1 MIAKFLLMLVLVFST
16 CGANAADKS
25 AVATQ
30 VHSGLEYELLGT
42 YDQEKLNRVTGAE
55 LDAFMS
61 TSTQPTEYQGKFS
74 PAKYAVQLYRVR
86 YRSVIPEF
94 GNQPTV
100 ASGLL
105 AIPVT
110 SERTLPLVSYQHGT
124 VFDKSF
130 VPSNPDNSMETRIML
145 AGFASQ
151 GYVVVSA
158 DYFGRGISNLPDSYL
173 VKDST
178 RQATFDML
186 WSAKDILDSMK
197 IRISHF
203 FMSGWSQGGWVTMQF
218 LKKLDSV
225 GVPVTAVAAASA
237 PVDIYLTMNRW
248 LNNYQPVDAVYL
260 PAVVAIQLQAQE
272 YYLRQVGLLESAV
285 RSEYVQAARDLYQS
299 KIDWETF
306 AKATPSR
313 LSEFI
318 KPEFAKSGFLGD
330 SPYWQVLDNNQ
341 AYRWRSEVPLRTYY
355 GGSDEVTP
363 AVIGQLP
370 EATQKLLGGEP
381 AKAIYAGDHADHRAV
396 FIFGVIDQ
404 KAWFDS
410 FFAKP

>member
-1 MIAKFLLMLVLVFST
+1 MTSRYLLLLCLLVDAWCAS
-16 CGANAADKS
+16 AAPPLP
-25 AVATQ
+25 VP
-30 VHSGLEYELLGT
+30 VLLHSGIDVEWIGK
-42 YDQEKLNRVTGAE
+42 YDQAKLDQVMGTE
-55 LDAFMS
+55 LDAFMRAS
-61 TSTQPTEYQGKFS
+61 PQPTEFRGQFP
-74 PAKYAVQLYRVR
+74 PAKFAVDLYRVR

-94 GNQPTV
+94 GNQPTT

-105 AIPVT
+105 AIPVDAG
-110 SERTLPLVSYQHGT
+110 RTLPLVSYQHGT

-130 VPSNPDNSMETRIML
+130 VPSNPDKSMETRIML
-145 AGFASQ
+145 AAFASQ
-151 GYVVVSA
+151 GYVVASA
-158 DYFGRGISNLPDSYL
+158 DYFGRGISDLPDSYL

-197 IRISHF
+197 IRVSHL

-218 LKKLDSV
+218 LKKLDTV
-225 GVPVTAVAAASA
+225 GVPVTAVAVASA

-248 LNNYQPVDAVYL
+248 MNNYQPVDAVYL
-260 PAVVAIQLQAQE
+260 PAAVAIQLQAQA
-272 YYLRQVGLLESAV
+272 YYLGQVGLLESAV
-285 RSEYVQAARDLYQS
+285 RPEFVQAARDLYQGD
-299 KIDWETF
+299 IDWDTF
-306 AKATPSR
+306 VKTTPST

-318 KPEFAKSGFLGD
+318 KPEFARSGFLGD
-330 SPYWQVLDNNQ
+330 APYWQVLDKNQ

-381 AKAIYAGDHADHRAV
+381 ARAVYAGDHADHRAV
-396 FIFGVIDQ
+396 FVFGVRDQ
-404 KAWFDS
+404 KTWFDS
-410 FFAKP
+410 FLDKH